1 MTVRSKWALSKAEA
15 PGRPGV
21 PDAVFPCRPIFCEA
35 PAAPARRC
43 HEEEIMERSEKILRG
58 LGNQYYRATLKSMGF
73 TTEDLKRPVIGIAN
87 AWSECVPGHYNLRQ
101 VAQRVKDGIYRAGGT
116 PIEFG
121 VIGGCDGMG
130 QGHDGMHYIL
140 PSRELIANS
149 IESMAQINLFD
160 GLVLLGSCDKIV
172 PGMLMAAAR
181 LDIPCIFLPGG
192 PMEGGVEFDGRQ
204 SDQTSSTEA
213 YGMLSAGK
221 ITEAEYVALED
232 TACPGCG
239 SCSYLGTANTMCALA
254 EALGMTLP
262 DGGLAPATSAV
273 RMMMAE
279 ETGVKIMELVEK
291 HINSR
296 QIITNGS
303 IRNAIK
309 ACLAMSGS
317 TNAVMHLTAIAHEA
331 ELDIKVLDEFDSL
344 SRTTPQIAKMNPACK
359 YNVIDFYYDGGVPR
373 LMERMQSTLETGEM
387 TVTGHTVAE
396 NIASHKYRYP
406 ATGLVV
412 RTMED
417 PFGFSGGVAVLRG
430 NLAPDTGI
438 TKPGAFDKSLHHF
451 EGEAICFDSEEAAEE
466 AILAGKVRDGH
477 VVVIRY
483 EGPKGGPGMREMY
496 KAMKYLY
503 GRGLSKTTA
512 LITDGR
518 FSGTNNGCFVGHIS
532 PEAAEG
538 GPIAIVHDGDRIV
551 IDIESRQLNLMVPQE
566 EIEAR
571 LKAWKRP
578 EPKFKK
584 GWLGLYCKIAASGSE
599 GAVLKFENL

>member
-1 MTVRSKWALSKAEA
+1 MY
-15 PGRPGV
+15 
-21 PDAVFPCRPIFCEA
+21 
-35 PAAPARRC
+35 
-43 HEEEIMERSEKILRG
+43 RSEHILKG
-58 LGNQYYRATLKSMGF
+58 LSNQYYRATYKSMGF
-73 TTEDLKRPVIGIAN
+73 TTEDLKRPIIGIAN

-130 QGHDGMHYIL
+130 QGHDGMHFIM

-204 SDQTSSTEA
+204 ADQTSSTEA

-221 ITEAEYVALED
+221 ITEEEYVSLEN

-262 DGGLAPATSAV
+262 DGGTAPATSAV
-273 RMMMAE
+273 RMMKAE

-291 HINSR
+291 NITAR
-296 QIITNGS
+296 QIITDGAV
-303 IRNAIK
+303 RNAIK

-317 TNAVMHLTAIAHEA
+317 TNAVMRLPAIAYEA
-331 ELDIKVLDEFDSL
+331 ELGIKVLNEFDTL
-344 SRTTPQIAKMNPACK
+344 SDTTPQLAKMNPACK
-359 YNVIDFYYDGGVPR
+359 YSIVDFYKDGGVPR
-373 LMERMQSTLETGEM
+373 LMENLQSMLETDVM
-387 TVTGHTVAE
+387 TVTAHTLAE
-396 NIASHKYRYP
+396 NIRDHKYLYP
-406 ATGLVV
+406 ATGLVNH
-412 RTMED
+412 TLDD
-417 PFGFSGGVAVLRG
+417 PFGYTGGVAVLRG

-438 TKPGAFDKSLHHF
+438 TKPGAFDKNLHHF
-451 EGEAICFDSEEAAEE
+451 KGEAICFDSEEAAEE
-466 AILAGKVRDGH
+466 AILAGKVHDGH

-538 GPIAIVHDGDRIV
+538 GPIAIVHDGDLV
-551 IDIESRQLNLMVPQE
+551 EIDVDSKKLELLVPQE

-571 LKAWKRP
+571 LKQWKRP

-584 GWLGLYCKIAASGSE
+584 GWLGLYCKLAASGSE
-599 GAVLKFENL
+599 GGVMKFDHL

>member
-1 MTVRSKWALSKAEA
+1 
-15 PGRPGV
+15 
-21 PDAVFPCRPIFCEA
+21 
-35 PAAPARRC
+35 
-43 HEEEIMERSEKILRG
+43 MERSEKILQG

-291 HINSR
+291 NITAR
-296 QIITNGS
+296 KIITNGS
-303 IRNAIK
+303 VRNAIK

-331 ELDIKVLDEFDSL
+331 ELDIRVLDEFDAL

-373 LMERMQSTLETGEM
+373 LMERMQSILETGEM

-466 AILAGKVRDGH
+466 AILAGKVHDGH

>member
-1 MTVRSKWALSKAEA
+1 MPEEKMHFKDYRSGMLTNGIERAAHRALLYST
-15 PGRPGV
+15 
-21 PDAVFPCRPIFCEA
+21 
-35 PAAPARRC
+35 
-43 HEEEIMERSEKILRG
+43 G
-58 LGNQYYRATLKSMGF
+58 LDR
-73 TTEDLKRPVIGIAN
+73 EDLGKPMIAVVN
-87 AWSECVPGHYNLRQ
+87 SFTEMVPGHFHLREL
-101 VAQRVKDGIYRAGGT
+101 ADFVKQGIIEAGGIPREFSTIAICDGI
-116 PIEFG
+116 
-121 VIGGCDGMG
+121 C
-130 QGHDGMHYIL
+130 QGHKGMSYPL
-140 PSRELIANS
+140 PSRELIADS
-149 IESMAQINLFD
+149 AEYMIEAHQFD
-160 GLVLLGSCDKIV
+160 GMVMLPGCDKIV

-192 PMEGGVEFDGRQ
+192 PMEGGAVFDGRQ
-204 SDQTSSTEA
+204 ADQTSSTEA

-221 ITEAEYVALED
+221 ITEEEYVSLEN

-254 EALGMTLP
+254 EAMGMTLP
-262 DGGLAPATSAV
+262 DGGTAPATSSI
-273 RMMMAE
+273 RMMKAE

-291 HINSR
+291 NITAR
-296 QIITNGS
+296 QIITDSS

-317 TNAVMHLTAIAHEA
+317 TNAVMHLTAIAYEA
-331 ELDIKVLDEFDSL
+331 ELGIKVLNEFDTL
-344 SRTTPQIAKMNPACK
+344 SDTTPQLAKMNPACK
-359 YNVIDFYYDGGVPR
+359 YSIVDFYKDGGVPR
-373 LMERMQSTLETGEM
+373 LMENLQSMLETDVM
-387 TVTGHTVAE
+387 TVTAHTLAE
-396 NIASHKYRYP
+396 NIRDHKYLYP
-406 ATGLVV
+406 ATGLVNH
-412 RTMED
+412 TLDD
-417 PFGFSGGVAVLRG
+417 PFGYTGGVAVLRG

-451 EGEAICFDSEEAAEE
+451 KGEAICFDSEEAAEE
-466 AILAGKVRDGH
+466 AILAGKVHDGH

-538 GPIAIVHDGDRIV
+538 GPIAIVHDGDKIV
-551 IDIESRQLNLMVPQE
+551 IDVESRSLELKVPQE

-599 GAVLKFENL
+599 GAILKYDNL

>member
-1 MTVRSKWALSKAEA
+1 
-15 PGRPGV
+15 
-21 PDAVFPCRPIFCEA
+21 
-35 PAAPARRC
+35 
-43 HEEEIMERSEKILRG
+43 MERSEKILQG

-192 PMEGGVEFDGRQ
+192 PMEGGVVFDGRQ
-204 SDQTSSTEA
+204 ADQTSSTEA

-221 ITEAEYVALED
+221 ISEAEYVALED

-262 DGGLAPATSAV
+262 DGGLAPATSAA
-273 RMMMAE
+273 RLAMGE
-279 ETGVKIMELVEK
+279 QTGVKIMELVEK
-291 HINSR
+291 QITSR
-296 QIITNGS
+296 KILTNGA

-331 ELDIKVLDEFDSL
+331 ELDIRVLDEFDSL

-373 LMERMQSTLETGEM
+373 LMENLQTLLETDVM
-387 TVTGHTVAE
+387 TVTAHTLAE
-396 NIASHKYRYP
+396 NIATHRYIYP
-406 ATGLVV
+406 ATGLVNH
-412 RTMED
+412 TMDD
-417 PFGFSGGVAVLRG
+417 PFGYTGGVAVLRG

-451 EGEAICFDSEEAAEE
+451 EGEAICFDSEEEAEE
-466 AILAGKVRDGH
+466 AILSGKVHEGH

-483 EGPKGGPGMREMY
+483 EGPKGGPGMREMF

-503 GRGLSKTTA
+503 GRGLALSTA

-551 IDIESRQLNLMVPQE
+551 IDVESRSLELKVPQE

-599 GAVLKFENL
+599 GAILKYDNL

>member
-1 MTVRSKWALSKAEA
+1 
-15 PGRPGV
+15 
-21 PDAVFPCRPIFCEA
+21 
-35 PAAPARRC
+35 
-43 HEEEIMERSEKILRG
+43 MERSKHILEG

-73 TTEDLKRPVIGIAN
+73 TTDDLKRPIIGIAN
-87 AWSECVPGHYNLRQ
+87 AWSECVPGHFNLRQ

-192 PMEGGVEFDGRQ
+192 PMEGGVVFDGRQ
-204 SDQTSSTEA
+204 ADQTSSTEA

-221 ITEAEYVALED
+221 ISEAEYVALED

-262 DGGLAPATSAV
+262 DGGLAPATSAA
-273 RMMMAE
+273 RLAMGE
-279 ETGVKIMELVEK
+279 QTGMKIMELVEK
-291 HINSR
+291 QITSR
-296 QIITNGS
+296 KILTNGA

-331 ELDIKVLDEFDSL
+331 ELDIHVLDEFDSL

-373 LMERMQSTLETGEM
+373 LMENLQTLLETDVM
-387 TVTGHTVAE
+387 TVTAHTLAE
-396 NIASHKYRYP
+396 NIATHRYIYP
-406 ATGLVV
+406 ATGLVNH
-412 RTMED
+412 TMDD
-417 PFGFSGGVAVLRG
+417 PFGYTGGVAVLRG

-451 EGEAICFDSEEAAEE
+451 EGEAICFDSEEEAKE
-466 AILAGKVRDGH
+466 AILSGKVHEGH

-483 EGPKGGPGMREMY
+483 EGPKGGPGMREMF

-503 GRGLSKTTA
+503 GRGLALSTA

-551 IDIESRQLNLMVPQE
+551 IDVESRSLELKVPQE

-599 GAVLKFENL
+599 GAILKYDNL

>member
-1 MTVRSKWALSKAEA
+1 
-15 PGRPGV
+15 
-21 PDAVFPCRPIFCEA
+21 
-35 PAAPARRC
+35 
-43 HEEEIMERSEKILRG
+43 MERSEKILQG

-172 PGMLMAAAR
+172 PGILMAAAR

-291 HINSR
+291 NITAR
-296 QIITNGS
+296 KIITNGS
-303 IRNAIK
+303 VRNAIK

-373 LMERMQSTLETGEM
+373 LMERMQTILETGEM
-387 TVTGHTVAE
+387 TVTAHTVAE

-466 AILAGKVRDGH
+466 AILAGKVHDGH

-483 EGPKGGPGMREMY
+483 EGPKGGPGMREMLNPTS
-496 KAMKYLY
+496 AIAGM
-503 GRGLSKTTA
+503 GLDKDVA

-518 FSGTNNGCFVGHIS
+518 FSGATRGASIGHVS
-532 PEAAEG
+532 PEAASG
-538 GPIAIVHDGDRIV
+538 GPIGLVEEGDLIA
-551 IDIESRQLNLMVPQE
+551 IDIPNHSITLKVSDE
-566 EIEAR
+566 ELAAR
-571 LKAWKRP
+571 KAKWVCP
-578 EPKFKK
+578 EPRIKTGYLARYAKMVSS
-584 GWLGLYCKIAASGSE
+584 ADR
-599 GAVLKFENL
+599 GAVLE

>member
-1 MTVRSKWALSKAEA
+1 MY
-15 PGRPGV
+15 
-21 PDAVFPCRPIFCEA
+21 
-35 PAAPARRC
+35 
-43 HEEEIMERSEKILRG
+43 RSEHILKG
-58 LGNQYYRATLKSMGF
+58 LSNQYYRATYKSMGF
-73 TTEDLKRPVIGIAN
+73 TTEDLKRPIIGIAN

-130 QGHDGMHYIL
+130 QGHDGMHFIM

-204 SDQTSSTEA
+204 ADQTSSTEA

-221 ITEAEYVALED
+221 ITEEEYVSLEN

-254 EALGMTLP
+254 EAMGMTLP
-262 DGGLAPATSAV
+262 DGGTAPATSAI
-273 RMMMAE
+273 RMMKAE

-291 HINSR
+291 NITAR
-296 QIITNGS
+296 QIITDSS

-317 TNAVMHLTAIAHEA
+317 TNAVMHLTAIAYEA
-331 ELDIKVLDEFDSL
+331 ELGIKVLDEFDTL
-344 SRTTPQIAKMNPACK
+344 SDTTPQLAKMNPSCK
-359 YNVIDFYYDGGVPR
+359 YSIVDFYRDGGVPR
-373 LMERMQSTLETGEM
+373 LMENLQSMLETDVM
-387 TVTGHTVAE
+387 TVTAHTMAE
-396 NIASHKYRYP
+396 NIRDHKYLYP
-406 ATGLVV
+406 ATGLVNH
-412 RTMED
+412 TLDD
-417 PFGFSGGVAVLRG
+417 PFGYTGGVAVLRG

-451 EGEAICFDSEEAAEE
+451 KGEAICFDSEEAAEE
-466 AILAGKVRDGH
+466 AILAGKVHDGH

-483 EGPKGGPGMREMY
+483 EGPKGGPGMREMLNPTS
-496 KAMKYLY
+496 ALAGMKLD
-503 GRGLSKTTA
+503 TTVA

-518 FSGTNNGCFVGHIS
+518 FSGASRGAAIGHVS
-532 PEAAEG
+532 PEAASG
-538 GPIAIVHDGDRIV
+538 GPIGLVREGDTIE
-551 IDIESRQLNLMVPQE
+551 IDIPNASIHLAVSGDELAARKASYVQPEPNIKTGWLARY
-566 EIEAR
+566 AR
-571 LKAWKRP
+571 LVTSAN
-578 EPKFKK
+578 
-584 GWLGLYCKIAASGSE
+584 L
-599 GAVLKFENL
+599 GAVLK

>member
-1 MTVRSKWALSKAEA
+1 ML
-15 PGRPGV
+15 
-21 PDAVFPCRPIFCEA
+21 
-35 PAAPARRC
+35 
-43 HEEEIMERSEKILRG
+43 RSEHILKG
-58 LGNQYYRATLKSMGF
+58 LGNQYYRATYKSMGF
-73 TTEDLKRPVIGIAN
+73 TTEDLKRPLIGIAN

-130 QGHDGMHYIL
+130 QGHDGMHFIM

-204 SDQTSSTEA
+204 ADQTSATEA

-262 DGGLAPATSAV
+262 DGGTAPATSAV
-273 RMMMAE
+273 RMMKAE

-291 HINSR
+291 NITAR
-296 QIITNGS
+296 QIITDGS

-317 TNAVMHLTAIAHEA
+317 TNAVMHLTAIAYEA
-331 ELDIKVLDEFDSL
+331 ELGIKVLDEFDSL
-344 SRTTPQIAKMNPACK
+344 SDTTPQLARMNPSCK
-359 YNVIDFYYDGGVPR
+359 YSIVDFYKR
-373 LMERMQSTLETGEM
+373 RIST
-387 TVTGHTVAE
+387 
-396 NIASHKYRYP
+396 
-406 ATGLVV
+406 ATSTCTRRPVW
-412 RTMED
+412 
-417 PFGFSGGVAVLRG
+417 S
-430 NLAPDTGI
+430 
-438 TKPGAFDKSLHHF
+438 
-451 EGEAICFDSEEAAEE
+451 
-466 AILAGKVRDGH
+466 
-477 VVVIRY
+477 
-483 EGPKGGPGMREMY
+483 
-496 KAMKYLY
+496 
-503 GRGLSKTTA
+503 TTRSTTRSA
-512 LITDGR
+512 T
-518 FSGTNNGCFVGHIS
+518 
-532 PEAAEG
+532 P
-538 GPIAIVHDGDRIV
+538 
-551 IDIESRQLNLMVPQE
+551 
-566 EIEAR
+566 
-571 LKAWKRP
+571 
-578 EPKFKK
+578 
-584 GWLGLYCKIAASGSE
+584 AASLSC
-599 GAVLKFENL
+599 AATSRPTPASPSPARSTRACITSRARPSASTPRRPQRRLSSPARSMTAMSSSSATKARRAAPACASCSRP

>member
-1 MTVRSKWALSKAEA
+1 MY
-15 PGRPGV
+15 
-21 PDAVFPCRPIFCEA
+21 
-35 PAAPARRC
+35 
-43 HEEEIMERSEKILRG
+43 RSEHILKG
-58 LGNQYYRATLKSMGF
+58 LSNQYYRATYKSMGF
-73 TTEDLKRPVIGIAN
+73 TTEDLKRPIIGIAN

-130 QGHDGMHYIL
+130 QGHDGMHFIM

-204 SDQTSSTEA
+204 ADQTSSTEA

-221 ITEAEYVALED
+221 ITEEEYVSLEN

-239 SCSYLGTANTMCALA
+239 SSSYLGTANTMCALA

-262 DGGLAPATSAV
+262 DGGTAPATSAV
-273 RMMMAE
+273 RMMKAE

-291 HINSR
+291 NITAR
-296 QIITNGS
+296 QIITDGAV
-303 IRNAIK
+303 RNAIK

-317 TNAVMHLTAIAHEA
+317 TNAVMHLTAIAYEA
-331 ELDIKVLDEFDSL
+331 ELGIKVLNEFDTL
-344 SRTTPQIAKMNPACK
+344 SDTTPQLAKMNPACK
-359 YNVIDFYYDGGVPR
+359 YSIVDFYKDGGVPR
-373 LMERMQSTLETGEM
+373 LMENLQSMLETDVM
-387 TVTGHTVAE
+387 TVTAHTLAE
-396 NIASHKYRYP
+396 NIRDHKYLYP
-406 ATGLVV
+406 ATGLVNH
-412 RTMED
+412 TLDD
-417 PFGFSGGVAVLRG
+417 PFGYTGGVAVLRG

-451 EGEAICFDSEEAAEE
+451 KGEAICFDSEEAAEE
-466 AILAGKVRDGH
+466 AILAGKVHDGH

-483 EGPKGGPGMREMY
+483 EGPKGGPGMREMLNPTS
-496 KAMKYLY
+496 ALAGMKLD
-503 GRGLSKTTA
+503 TTVA

-518 FSGTNNGCFVGHIS
+518 FSGVSRGASIGHVS
-532 PEAAEG
+532 PEAAAG
-538 GPIAIVHDGDRIV
+538 GLLAYVEDGDQIS
-551 IDIESRQLNLMVPQE
+551 IDIPNYSIQLLVSDEEIAKRKAAKVPQPPKQVTGY
-566 EIEAR
+566 
-571 LKAWKRP
+571 LKRYRAMVTSANR
-578 EPKFKK
+578 
-584 GWLGLYCKIAASGSE
+584 
-599 GAVLKFENL
+599 GAVLEVSEDE

>member
-1 MTVRSKWALSKAEA
+1 
-15 PGRPGV
+15 
-21 PDAVFPCRPIFCEA
+21 
-35 PAAPARRC
+35 
-43 HEEEIMERSEKILRG
+43 MERSEKILRG

-291 HINSR
+291 NITAR
-296 QIITNGS
+296 KILTNGT

-373 LMERMQSTLETGEM
+373 LMERMQSILETGEM

-466 AILAGKVRDGH
+466 AILAGKVHDGH

-538 GPIAIVHDGDRIV
+538 GPIAIIHDCDRIV

>member
-1 MTVRSKWALSKAEA
+1 
-15 PGRPGV
+15 
-21 PDAVFPCRPIFCEA
+21 
-35 PAAPARRC
+35 
-43 HEEEIMERSEKILRG
+43 MERSKKILQG
-58 LGNQYYRATLKSMGF
+58 LGNQYYRATMKSMGF
-73 TTEDLKRPVIGIAN
+73 TTEDLKRPLIGIAN
-87 AWSECVPGHYNLRQ
+87 AWSECVPGHFNLRQ
-101 VAQRVKDGIYRAGGT
+101 AAQRVRDGVYRAGGT
-116 PIEFG
+116 PVEFG

-262 DGGLAPATSAV
+262 DGGLAPATSAA
-273 RMMMAE
+273 RMMKAE

-291 HINSR
+291 GITAR
-296 QIITNGS
+296 KVITNGS

-317 TNAVMHLTAIAHEA
+317 TNAVMHLTAIAREA
-331 ELDIKVLDEFDSL
+331 ELDIHVLEEFDTL
-344 SRTTPQIAKMNPACK
+344 SRTTPQIAKMNPACQ
-359 YNVIDFYYDGGVPR
+359 YNVIDFYHDGGVPR
-373 LMERMQSTLETGEM
+373 LMENLQSQLETDVM
-387 TVTGHTVAE
+387 TVTGGTLAE
-396 NIASHKYRYP
+396 NIASHRYPDP

-412 RTMED
+412 HTMD
-417 PFGFSGGVAVLRG
+417 NPFGYTGGVAVLRG

-438 TKPGAFDKSLHHF
+438 TKPGAFDKSLYHF
-451 EGEAICFDSEEAAEE
+451 EGEAICFDSEEEAEE

-483 EGPKGGPGMREMY
+483 EGPKGGPGMREMF

-503 GRGLSKTTA
+503 GRGLALTTA

-538 GPIAIVHDGDRIV
+538 GPIAIVKDGDRIV
-551 IDIESRQLNLMVPQE
+551 IDVEKRQLDLQVPQE

-584 GWLGLYCKIAASGSE
+584 GWLGLYCKIASSGSE
-599 GAVLKFENL
+599 GAVLKYDNL

>member
-1 MTVRSKWALSKAEA
+1 
-15 PGRPGV
+15 
-21 PDAVFPCRPIFCEA
+21 
-35 PAAPARRC
+35 
-43 HEEEIMERSEKILRG
+43 MERSTKILQG
-58 LGNQYYRATLKSMGF
+58 LGNQYYRATYKSMGF

-87 AWSECVPGHYNLRQ
+87 AWSECVPGHFNLRQ

-116 PIEFG
+116 PVEFG

-130 QGHDGMHYIL
+130 QGHDGMHFIL

-149 IESMAQINLFD
+149 VESMAQINLFD
-160 GLVLLGSCDKIV
+160 AIVLLGSCDKIV

-181 LDIPCIFLPGG
+181 LDIPCILLPGG
-192 PMEGGVEFDGRQ
+192 PMEGGKVFDGRE

-221 ITEAEYVALED
+221 ITEEEYCSLED

-239 SCSYLGTANTMCALA
+239 SCSYLGTANTMCALS

-262 DGGLAPATSAV
+262 DGGLVPAASA
-273 RMMMAE
+273 RRLAMAE
-279 ETGVKIMELVEK
+279 ETGVKIMELLEK
-291 HINSR
+291 GVTSR
-296 QIITNGS
+296 KVITNGS

-309 ACLAMSGS
+309 VCLAMSGS

-331 ELDIKVLDEFDSL
+331 ELDIDVLDEFDKL
-344 SRTTPQIAKMNPACK
+344 SDTTPQIAKMNPASK
-359 YNVIDFYYDGGVPR
+359 YNVIDFYKDGGVSR
-373 LMERMQSTLETGEM
+373 LMEELKDHIDTDQM

-396 NIASHKYRYP
+396 NIASHRYLYP
-406 ATGLVV
+406 ATRNVV
-412 RTMED
+412 RSLED
-417 PFGFSGGVAVLRG
+417 PFGFTGGVAVLRG

-451 EGEAICFDSEEAAEE
+451 EGEAICFDSEEEAEE
-466 AILAGKVRDGH
+466 AILAGKVREGH

-483 EGPKGGPGMREMY
+483 EGPKGGPGMREMF

-503 GRGLSKTTA
+503 GRGLALSTA

-538 GPIAIVHDGDRIV
+538 GPIALVHDGDRIV
-551 IDIESRQLNLMVPQE
+551 IDVEKRSLDLLVDDE
-566 EIEAR
+566 ELAR
-571 LKAWKRP
+571 RKAEWKRP
-578 EPKFKK
+578 EPKFKR
-584 GWLGLYCKIAASGSE
+584 GWLSLYCKLAASGAK
-599 GAVLKFENL
+599 GAVMQLEKLKDL

>member
-1 MTVRSKWALSKAEA
+1 
-15 PGRPGV
+15 
-21 PDAVFPCRPIFCEA
+21 
-35 PAAPARRC
+35 
-43 HEEEIMERSEKILRG
+43 MERSEKILQG

-291 HINSR
+291 NITAR
-296 QIITNGS
+296 KILTNGT

-373 LMERMQSTLETGEM
+373 LMERMQSILETGEM

-466 AILAGKVRDGH
+466 AILAGKVHDGH

-538 GPIAIVHDGDRIV
+538 GSIAIIHDGDRIV

>member
-1 MTVRSKWALSKAEA
+1 
-15 PGRPGV
+15 
-21 PDAVFPCRPIFCEA
+21 
-35 PAAPARRC
+35 
-43 HEEEIMERSEKILRG
+43 MERSEKILQG

-204 SDQTSSTEA
+204 ADQTSSTEA

-221 ITEAEYVALED
+221 ITEEEYVSLEN

-291 HINSR
+291 QITAR
-296 QIITNGS
+296 KIITNGS

-331 ELDIKVLDEFDSL
+331 GLDIRVLDEFDTL

-373 LMERMQSTLETGEM
+373 LMENLQTMLETDAM
-387 TVTGHTVAE
+387 TVTAHTLAE

-406 ATGLVV
+406 ATGLVNH
-412 RTMED
+412 TMDD
-417 PFGFSGGVAVLRG
+417 PFGYTGGVAVLRG

-483 EGPKGGPGMREMY
+483 EGPKGGPGMQEMLY
-496 KAMKYLY
+496 PTSYLKSKHLDKAC
-503 GRGLSKTTA
+503 A

-518 FSGTNNGCFVGHIS
+518 FSGGTSGLSIGHVS
-532 PEAAEG
+532 PEAASG
-538 GPIAIVHDGDRIV
+538 GEIAVVRTGDEIEIDIPGRSIRLAVDDAEIAARMAAQERFRPAGRDRRVPASLRAYARLVSSADKGAVRIV
-551 IDIESRQLNLMVPQE
+551 DDNE
-566 EIEAR
+566 E
-571 LKAWKRP
+571 
-578 EPKFKK
+578 
-584 GWLGLYCKIAASGSE
+584 
-599 GAVLKFENL
+599 

>member
-1 MTVRSKWALSKAEA
+1 MY
-15 PGRPGV
+15 
-21 PDAVFPCRPIFCEA
+21 
-35 PAAPARRC
+35 
-43 HEEEIMERSEKILRG
+43 RSEHILKG
-58 LGNQYYRATLKSMGF
+58 LSNQYYRATYKSMGF
-73 TTEDLKRPVIGIAN
+73 TTEDLKRPIIGIAN

-130 QGHDGMHYIL
+130 QGHDGMHFIM

-204 SDQTSSTEA
+204 ADQTSSTEA

-221 ITEAEYVALED
+221 ITEEEYVSLEN

-254 EALGMTLP
+254 EAMGMTLP
-262 DGGLAPATSAV
+262 DGGTAPATSSI
-273 RMMMAE
+273 RMMKAE

-291 HINSR
+291 NITSR
-296 QIITNGS
+296 QIITDSS

-317 TNAVMHLTAIAHEA
+317 TNAVMHLTAIAYEA
-331 ELDIKVLDEFDSL
+331 ELGIKVLDEFDTL
-344 SRTTPQIAKMNPACK
+344 SDTTPQLAKMNPSCK
-359 YNVIDFYYDGGVPR
+359 YSIVDFYRDGGVPR
-373 LMERMQSTLETGEM
+373 LMENLQSMLETDVM
-387 TVTGHTVAE
+387 TVTAHTLAE
-396 NIASHKYRYP
+396 NIRDHKYLYP
-406 ATGLVV
+406 ATGLVNH
-412 RTMED
+412 TLDD
-417 PFGFSGGVAVLRG
+417 PFGYTGGVAVLRG
-430 NLAPDTGI
+430 NLAPATGI

-451 EGEAICFDSEEAAEE
+451 KGEAICFDSEEAAEE
-466 AILAGKVRDGH
+466 AILAGKVHDGH

-503 GRGLSKTTA
+503 GRGLAKTTA

-538 GPIAIVHDGDRIV
+538 GPIAIVHDGDLV
-551 IDIESRQLNLMVPQE
+551 EIDVDSKKLELLVPQE

-571 LKAWKRP
+571 LKQWKRP

-584 GWLGLYCKIAASGSE
+584 GWLGLYCKLAASGSE
-599 GAVLKFENL
+599 GGVMKFDHL

>member
-1 MTVRSKWALSKAEA
+1 MKERSK
-15 PGRPGV
+15 
-21 PDAVFPCRPIFCEA
+21 
-35 PAAPARRC
+35 
-43 HEEEIMERSEKILRG
+43 HILEG

-73 TTEDLKRPVIGIAN
+73 TTDDLKRPVIGIAN
-87 AWSECVPGHYNLRQ
+87 AWSECVPGHFNLRQ

-192 PMEGGVEFDGRQ
+192 PMEGGVVFDGRQ
-204 SDQTSSTEA
+204 ADQTSSTEA

-221 ITEAEYVALED
+221 ITEEEYVSLEN

-262 DGGLAPATSAV
+262 DGGTAPATSAV
-273 RMMMAE
+273 RMMKAE

-291 HINSR
+291 NITAR
-296 QIITNGS
+296 QIITDGAV
-303 IRNAIK
+303 RNAIK

-317 TNAVMHLTAIAHEA
+317 TNAVMHLTAFAYEA
-331 ELDIKVLDEFDSL
+331 ELGIKVLNEFDTL
-344 SRTTPQIAKMNPACK
+344 SDTTPQLAKMNPACK
-359 YNVIDFYYDGGVPR
+359 YSIVDFYKDGGVPR
-373 LMERMQSTLETGEM
+373 LMENLQSMLETDVM
-387 TVTGHTVAE
+387 TVTAHTLAE
-396 NIASHKYRYP
+396 NIRDHKYLYP
-406 ATGLVV
+406 ATGLVNH
-412 RTMED
+412 TLDD
-417 PFGFSGGVAVLRG
+417 PFGYTGGVAVLRG

-438 TKPGAFDKSLHHF
+438 AKPGAFDKSLHQF
-451 EGEAICFDSEEAAEE
+451 KAEAICFDSEEAAEE
-466 AILAGKVRDGH
+466 AILAGKVHDGH

-538 GPIAIVHDGDRIV
+538 GPIAIVHDGDLV
-551 IDIESRQLNLMVPQE
+551 EIDVDSKKLELLVPQE

-571 LKAWKRP
+571 LKQWKRP

-584 GWLGLYCKIAASGSE
+584 GWLGLYCKLAASGSE
-599 GAVLKFENL
+599 GGVMKFDHL

>member
-1 MTVRSKWALSKAEA
+1 MY
-15 PGRPGV
+15 
-21 PDAVFPCRPIFCEA
+21 
-35 PAAPARRC
+35 
-43 HEEEIMERSEKILRG
+43 RSEHILKG
-58 LGNQYYRATLKSMGF
+58 LSNQYYRATYKSMGF
-73 TTEDLKRPVIGIAN
+73 TTEDLKRPIIGIAN

-130 QGHDGMHYIL
+130 QGHDGMHFIM

-204 SDQTSSTEA
+204 ADQTSSTEA

-221 ITEAEYVALED
+221 ITEEEYVSLEN

-254 EALGMTLP
+254 EAMGMTLP
-262 DGGLAPATSAV
+262 DGGTAPATSSI
-273 RMMMAE
+273 RMMKAE

-291 HINSR
+291 NITSR
-296 QIITNGS
+296 QIITDSS

-317 TNAVMHLTAIAHEA
+317 TNAVMHLTAIAYEA
-331 ELDIKVLDEFDSL
+331 ELGIKVLDEFDTL
-344 SRTTPQIAKMNPACK
+344 SDTTPQLAKMNPSCK
-359 YNVIDFYYDGGVPR
+359 YSIVDFYRDGGVPR
-373 LMERMQSTLETGEM
+373 LMENLQSMLETDVM
-387 TVTGHTVAE
+387 TVTAHTLAE
-396 NIASHKYRYP
+396 NIRDHKYLYP
-406 ATGLVV
+406 ATGLVNH
-412 RTMED
+412 TLDD
-417 PFGFSGGVAVLRG
+417 PFGYTGGVAVLRG

-451 EGEAICFDSEEAAEE
+451 KGEAICFDSEEAAEE
-466 AILAGKVRDGH
+466 AILAGKIHDGH

-483 EGPKGGPGMREMY
+483 EGPKGGPACAR
-496 KAMKYLY
+496 
-503 GRGLSKTTA
+503 
-512 LITDGR
+512 
-518 FSGTNNGCFVGHIS
+518 C
-532 PEAAEG
+532 
-538 GPIAIVHDGDRIV
+538 
-551 IDIESRQLNLMVPQE
+551 SRP
-566 EIEAR
+566 
-571 LKAWKRP
+571 
-578 EPKFKK
+578 
-584 GWLGLYCKIAASGSE
+584 
-599 GAVLKFENL
+599 

>member
-1 MTVRSKWALSKAEA
+1 
-15 PGRPGV
+15 
-21 PDAVFPCRPIFCEA
+21 
-35 PAAPARRC
+35 
-43 HEEEIMERSEKILRG
+43 MERSEKILKG

-121 VIGGCDGMG
+121 VIGGCDGMAN
-130 QGHDGMHYIL
+130 GHGGMHYIL
-140 PSRELIANS
+140 PSRELIADS

-181 LDIPCIFLPGG
+181 LDIPCILLPGG

-204 SDQTSSTEA
+204 SDQTSATEA

-239 SCSYLGTANTMCALA
+239 SCSYLGTANTMCALS

-262 DGGLAPATSAV
+262 DGGTAPAVSAA
-273 RMMMAE
+273 RLAKGE
-279 ETGVKIMELVEK
+279 ETGIKIMELVEK
-291 HINSR
+291 
-296 QIITNGS
+296 QITARKVITESS

-331 ELDIKVLDEFDSL
+331 QIDMDVVSEFDSL
-344 SRTTPQIAKMNPACK
+344 SRTTPQLAKMNPACK
-359 YNVIDFYYDGGVPR
+359 YNIVDFYKDGGVPR
-373 LMERMQSTLETGEM
+373 LMENLQTLLDTGVM
-387 TVTGHTVAE
+387 TVTGQTLAE
-396 NIASHKYRYP
+396 NIKTHHYLYP
-406 ATGLVV
+406 ATGLVNH
-412 RTMED
+412 TLDD
-417 PFGFSGGVAVLRG
+417 PFGYSGGVAVLRG
-430 NLAPDTGI
+430 NLAPDTGV
-438 TKPGAFDKSLHHF
+438 TKPGAFDKRLHHF
-451 EGEAICFDSEEAAEE
+451 EGEAICFDSEEEAEE
-466 AILAGKVRDGH
+466 AILAGKVHEGH

-483 EGPKGGPGMREMY
+483 EGPKGGPGMREMLNPTS
-496 KAMKYLY
+496 ALAGMKLD
-503 GRGLSKTTA
+503 TTVA

-518 FSGTNNGCFVGHIS
+518 FSGASRGAAIGHVS
-532 PEAAEG
+532 PEAASG
-538 GPIAIVHDGDRIV
+538 GPIGLVREGDTIE
-551 IDIESRQLNLMVPQE
+551 IDIPNASIHLAVSGDELAARKAAYVQPEPNIKTGWLARY
-566 EIEAR
+566 AR
-571 LKAWKRP
+571 LVTSAN
-578 EPKFKK
+578 
-584 GWLGLYCKIAASGSE
+584 L
-599 GAVLKFENL
+599 GAVLK